1 MCKINNKEV
10 QKVNI
15 LKERLKLGLSQTQAA
30 KGIGISQGMLALL
43 ESGER
48 EGSDETKKKVA
59 KFYNKPVGYL
69 FFNDNIA
76 KRNK

>member
-1 MCKINNKEV
+1 M
-10 QKVNI
+10 NI

-48 EGSDETKKKVA
+48 EGSNETKKKVA
-59 KFYNKPVGYL
+59 KFYNNTVLYI
-69 FFNDNIA
+69 FFKEDIE

>member
-1 MCKINNKEV
+1 MCKINKEV

-48 EGSDETKKKVA
+48 EGSNETKKKVA
-59 KFYNKPVGYL
+59 KFYNKPVVYL
-69 FFNDNIA
+69 FFNDDIA

>member
-1 MCKINNKEV
+1 M

-48 EGSDETKKKVA
+48 EGSNETKKKVA

-69 FFNDNIA
+69 FFNDDIT